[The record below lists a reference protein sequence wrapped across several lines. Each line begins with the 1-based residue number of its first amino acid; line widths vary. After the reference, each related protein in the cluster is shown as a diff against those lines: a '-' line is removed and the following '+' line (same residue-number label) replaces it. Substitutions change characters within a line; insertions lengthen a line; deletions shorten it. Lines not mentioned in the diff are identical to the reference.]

1 MNDRQKIEAAIKKT
15 QIENLGAR
23 LVEELSGG
31 ELQRAFLALA
41 LAQEPKVL
49 LFR

>member
-15 QIENLGAR
+15 QIGNLGAP

-31 ELQRAFLALA
+31 E
-41 LAQEPKVL
+41 
-49 LFR
+49 